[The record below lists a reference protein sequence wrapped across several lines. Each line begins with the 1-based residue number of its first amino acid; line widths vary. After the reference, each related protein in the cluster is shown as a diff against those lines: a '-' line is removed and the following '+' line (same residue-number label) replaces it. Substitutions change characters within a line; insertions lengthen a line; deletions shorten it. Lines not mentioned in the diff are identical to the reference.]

1 MENSFYHELRRWRNI
16 LQQSA
21 TKYFHCIMISEAE
34 RPFRQT
40 HPAVF
45 NSPSHPQSSGPQR
58 SIIPPLERDAFSS
71 THEFIQLLRR
81 RRTHHHHIQPNR
93 EREPRRGRK
102 ENRKGINHIYLVS
115 VHSIQHTFWPS
126 CGVKRNGLRWR
137 GQDVTSR
144 QIWTFVVDEGEQCE
158 RRRWR

>member
-1 MENSFYHELRRWRNI
+1 MSYVDGGISCNNLPQNI
-16 LQQSA
+16 FTVSWSQKLNGLLGRLTPQFSTPLPILKAQDH
-21 TKYFHCIMISEAE
+21 KEAL
-34 RPFRQT
+34 F
-40 HPAVF
+40 
-45 NSPSHPQSSGPQR
+45 
-58 SIIPPLERDAFSS
+58 PPLERDAFSS

-102 ENRKGINHIYLVS
+102 ENRKGINHIHLVS

>member
-21 TKYFHCIMISEAE
+21 TKYFHCIMIPEAE

-71 THEFIQLLRR
+71 THEFIQLLSKAKNPSPSHS
-81 RRTHHHHIQPNR
+81 TKP
-93 EREPRRGRK
+93 
-102 ENRKGINHIYLVS
+102 RKGATEGKKRKSKRHQPHIS
-115 VHSIQHTFWPS
+115 GQCSFHSAYILALLW
-126 CGVKRNGLRWR
+126 G
-137 GQDVTSR
+137 
-144 QIWTFVVDEGEQCE
+144 
-158 RRRWR
+158 

>member
-1 MENSFYHELRRWRNI
+1 MSYVDGGISCNNLPQNIFTVSWSQKLNGLLGRLTPQFSTPLPILKAQDHKEALFPLWKGTHSAVPMNSY
-16 LQQSA
+16 S
-21 TKYFHCIMISEAE
+21 YY
-34 RPFRQT
+34 
-40 HPAVF
+40 
-45 NSPSHPQSSGPQR
+45 
-58 SIIPPLERDAFSS
+58 
-71 THEFIQLLRR
+71 RR
-81 RRTHHHHIQPNR
+81 RRTRHHHIQPNR